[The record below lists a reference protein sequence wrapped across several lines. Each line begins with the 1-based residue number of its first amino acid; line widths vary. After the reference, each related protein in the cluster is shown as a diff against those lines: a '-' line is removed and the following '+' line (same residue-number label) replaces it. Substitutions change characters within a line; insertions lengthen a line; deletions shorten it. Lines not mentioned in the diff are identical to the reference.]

1 MFRRGTRRISTYRWD
16 MKTCDFCGCHEAD
29 PQRLLA
35 WTTAVERG
43 RAKSFCEACSRRYVR
58 SMEAKLDS
66 DWWA

>member
-1 MFRRGTRRISTYRWD
+1 

-29 PQRLLA
+29 TSRLLA

-43 RAKSFCEACSRRYVR
+43 RTKSFCESYSRRYVR

-66 DWWA
+66 DWWG